1 MSRFSMAGRVC
12 GRSEVGAVRL
22 ASRGPEPTAAPFAP
36 TVAPVTVAPTV
47 AARCDAAGP
56 DARGPDAVRNA
67 VRPWLIPGGSGSPL
81 GGPRQPCI
89 TMVADTCT
97 LEVRNVG
104 NGLAFIEPEKC
115 YLRLGPRQ
123 VSACDVAR
131 RALPVNEEGSI
142 TFPLAAKPNGP
153 RGDGF
158 DVEIYYTDM
167 WHSQDVSAHFAI
179 VRAGSTDEWTVTE
192 IVYRHPD
199 ADDPFGTIH
208 FSR

>member
-22 ASRGPEPTAAPFAP
+22 ASRGPEPTAAPLAP
-36 TVAPVTVAPTV
+36 AVVPGTV
-47 AARCDAAGP
+47 AAPVAARP
-56 DARGPDAVRNA
+56 DADRPDADRPDVVRNA

-81 GGPRQPCI
+81 GGPRQPCV
-89 TMVADTCT
+89 TMVGDACT

-115 YLRLGPRQ
+115 YLSLGSRRF
-123 VSACDVAR
+123 SAGHVAR

-142 TFPLAAKPNGP
+142 AFPLAAAPDGP
-153 RGDGF
+153 RRDGI

-167 WHSQDVSAHFAI
+167 WHSHDVSAHFAI
-179 VRAGSTDEWTVTE
+179 VRADTTGEWTVTE
-192 IVYRHPD
+192 VVYRHPD
-199 ADDPFGTIH
+199 ADEPFGTIH

>member
-22 ASRGPEPTAAPFAP
+22 ASRGPEPAAAPFAP

-81 GGPRQPCI
+81 GGPRQPCV

-104 NGLAFIEPEKC
+104 NGLAFIE
-115 YLRLGPRQ
+115 
-123 VSACDVAR
+123 
-131 RALPVNEEGSI
+131 
-142 TFPLAAKPNGP
+142 
-153 RGDGF
+153 
-158 DVEIYYTDM
+158 
-167 WHSQDVSAHFAI
+167 
-179 VRAGSTDEWTVTE
+179 
-192 IVYRHPD
+192 
-199 ADDPFGTIH
+199 
-208 FSR
+208 